1 MAVRGSQWFENVE
14 LNLNTT
20 GIYKMSSYRFFKKW
34 TAKYEKLFK
43 TIKLY
48 YLKKFKS
55 KNERVKTT
63 PYDTQ
68 DTELTKHTN
77 CFSYFILKLNLPC
90 IFDDFTCTS
99 IVKNILQNC
108 QNDLQ
113 LNMFSHLLLNTLKAV

>member
-1 MAVRGSQWFENVE
+1 MKSCSKQSNYFA
-14 LNLNTT
+14 
-20 GIYKMSSYRFFKKW
+20 
-34 TAKYEKLFK
+34 
-43 TIKLY
+43 
-48 YLKKFKS
+48 LKKFKS

-63 PYDTQ
+63 PYDTK